1 MDGHVELLRLLQ
13 EHQTEHPDGC
23 SETDLMQRSVEFT
36 LRTLRRAEEELE
48 AEGQV
53 HRASDGRGSY
63 LVGLLPTPNG
73 RL

>member
-23 SETDLMQRSVEFT
+23 SETDLMQRSAEFT

-48 AEGQV
+48 AAGQV
-53 HRASDGRGSY
+53 RRAPDGRGSY
-63 LVGLLPTPNG
+63 LVALLPTASG
-73 RL
+73 KL